1 MKLEDNINK
10 MYLLKAVKWFMIL
23 MPIIVLFFEKHGLS
37 LTQIM
42 ILQATYSFTVALFEI
57 PSGFF
62 ADIYGRRLSL
72 FFGSILTFLGYLIFS
87 FYSGF
92 NEFFIAEIFLG
103 IGGSLISGADS
114 ALIYDTLLELK
125 KDEDYTKI
133 EGKNYGIGNVSEG
146 LAGVLGGFLAVSSLE
161 LPVYIQTFV
170 LFFSIPLSYS
180 LVEPKNS
187 YKLAKSF
194 KSILLVVKETF
205 FQKNRLKWYI
215 LYSSAMGIGTLS
227 IAWFV
232 QPFLMEI
239 DTPLIYYGI
248 IWASLNII
256 TGITSYYSYIFDK
269 GKVLIY
275 ISLFMLISFI
285 LLGFNISIYGFIFIV
300 LIYLMRGIITPNLR
314 NLININ
320 STSERRATVL
330 SLRSFVIRISFA
342 LIAPILGYITDVYEI
357 SYVFYFL
364 GLLVG
369 LSSLLAVYKLKI
381 NN

>member
-146 LAGVLGGFLAVSSLE
+146 LAGILGGFLAVSSLE

-180 LVEPKNS
+180 LVEPKSS

-205 FQKNRLKWYI
+205 FQKNKLKWYI

-227 IAWFV
+227 MAWFV

-275 ISLFMLISFI
+275 ISLSMLISFI

-300 LIYLMRGIITPNLR
+300 LIYLMRGIITHNLR

-342 LIAPILGYITDVYEI
+342 LIAPILGFITDVYEI

>member
-1 MKLEDNINK
+1 MNLKHNINK
-10 MYLLKAVKWFMIL
+10 MYLLKAVKWFMIV

-37 LTQIM
+37 ITQIM
-42 ILQATYSFTVALFEI
+42 ILQATYSFSVALFEI

-72 FFGSILTFLGYLIFS
+72 VYGSILTFIGYLIFS
-87 FYSGF
+87 FFSGF

-114 ALIYDTLLELK
+114 ALIYDTLLELEE
-125 KDEDYTKI
+125 DSDYTKI
-133 EGKNYGIGNVSEG
+133 EGKNYGIGNISEG
-146 LAGVLGGFLAVSSLE
+146 LAGILGGFLAVTSLN
-161 LPVYIQTFV
+161 LPVYIQTAV
-170 LFFSIPLSYS
+170 LFFSIPIAYS
-180 LVEPKNS
+180 LVEPKS
-187 YKLAKSF
+187 SFKLAKSF

-205 FQKNRLKWYI
+205 SNKSKLKWYI
-215 LYSSAMGIGTLS
+215 IYSSAMGIGTLS

-239 DTPLIYYGI
+239 NTPLVYYGI
-248 IWASLNII
+248 IWAFLNII
-256 TGITSYYSYIFDK
+256 AGITSYYSYFFNSSNI
-269 GKVLIY
+269 LIVMSLMMI
-275 ISLFMLISFI
+275 ISLIA
-285 LLGFNISIYGFIFIV
+285 LGFNISLYGFIFIV
-300 LIYLMRGIITPNLR
+300 AIYIIRGIITPNLR

-342 LIAPILGYITDVYEI
+342 VIAPILGYVTDVYDI

-364 GLLVG
+364 ALIVG
-369 LSSLLAVYKLKI
+369 ITSLLAVYKLKI

>member
-1 MKLEDNINK
+1 MKLENNINK

-180 LVEPKNS
+180 LVEPKSS

-275 ISLFMLISFI
+275 ISLSMLISFI
-285 LLGFNISIYGFIFIV
+285 LLGFNISI
-300 LIYLMRGIITPNLR
+300 M
-314 NLININ
+314 
-320 STSERRATVL
+320 
-330 SLRSFVIRISFA
+330 A
-342 LIAPILGYITDVYEI
+342 L
-357 SYVFYFL
+357 FL
-364 GLLVG
+364 L
-369 LSSLLAVYKLKI
+369 Y
-381 NN
+381 

>member
-1 MKLEDNINK
+1 MRLEDNINK

-146 LAGVLGGFLAVSSLE
+146 LAGILGGFLAVSSLE

-180 LVEPKNS
+180 LVEPKSS

-205 FQKNRLKWYI
+205 FQKNKLKWYI

-269 GKVLIY
+269 VKVLIY
-275 ISLFMLISFI
+275 ISLSMLISFI

-342 LIAPILGYITDVYEI
+342 LIAPILGFITDVYEI

>member
-180 LVEPKNS
+180 LVEPKSS

-275 ISLFMLISFI
+275 ISLSMLISFI
-285 LLGFNISIYGFIFIV
+285 LLGFNISVYGFIFIV

-369 LSSLLAVYKLKI
+369 ISSLLAVYKLKI

>member
-1 MKLEDNINK
+1 MNLEGNINK
-10 MYLLKAVKWFMIL
+10 MYLLKAVKWFMIV

-42 ILQATYSFTVALFEI
+42 ILQATYSFTVAVLEI

-72 FFGSILTFLGYLIFS
+72 FYGSILTFIGYLIFS
-87 FYSGF
+87 FFSGF
-92 NEFFIAEIFLG
+92 NEFFIAEILLG

-114 ALIYDTLLELK
+114 ALIYDTLLQLK
-125 KDEDYTKI
+125 KDEDYTKV

-146 LAGVLGGFLAVSSLE
+146 IAGVIGGFLAITSLD

-170 LFFSIPLSYS
+170 LFFSIPISYS
-180 LVEPKNS
+180 LVEPESS
-187 YKLAKSF
+187 YKLAKSI
-194 KSILLVVKETF
+194 KSIWLVVKETF
-205 FQKNRLKWYI
+205 FEKNKLKWYI
-215 LYSSAMGIGTLS
+215 IYSSSMGIGTLS

-239 DTPLIYYGI
+239 ETPLFYYGI
-248 IWASLNII
+248 IWAGLNII
-256 TGITSYYSYIFDK
+256 TGITSYYSYLFKHKDL
-269 GKVLIY
+269 LIY
-275 ISLFMLISFI
+275 ISLIMVISFI
-285 LLGFNISIYGFIFIV
+285 FLGYNISMYGLIFIV
-300 LIYLMRGIITPNLR
+300 FIYLIRGIITPTLR

-330 SLRSFVIRISFA
+330 SLRSFIIRISFA
-342 LIAPILGYITDVYEI
+342 IIAPILGYITDYSDI
-357 SYVFYFL
+357 SFVFYSL
-364 GLLVG
+364 AMIVG
-369 LSSLLAVYKLKI
+369 LSSILAVYKLKI

>member
-146 LAGVLGGFLAVSSLE
+146 LAGILGGFLAVSSLE

-180 LVEPKNS
+180 LVEPKSS

-205 FQKNRLKWYI
+205 FQKNKLKWYI

-256 TGITSYYSYIFDK
+256 TGITSYYSYIFEK

-275 ISLFMLISFI
+275 ISLSMLISFI

-342 LIAPILGYITDVYEI
+342 LIAPILGFITDVYEI

>member
-146 LAGVLGGFLAVSSLE
+146 LAGILGGFLAVSSLE

-180 LVEPKNS
+180 LVEPKSS

-205 FQKNRLKWYI
+205 FQKNKLKWYI

-269 GKVLIY
+269 DKVLIY
-275 ISLFMLISFI
+275 ISLSMLISFI

-342 LIAPILGYITDVYEI
+342 LIAPILGFITDVYEI

>member
-180 LVEPKNS
+180 LVEPKSS

-275 ISLFMLISFI
+275 ISLSMLISFI

-342 LIAPILGYITDVYEI
+342 LIAPILGFITDVYEI

>member
-42 ILQATYSFTVALFEI
+42 ILQATYSFTVALIEI

-133 EGKNYGIGNVSEG
+133 EGKIYGIGNVSEG
-146 LAGVLGGFLAVSSLE
+146 LAGFLGGFLAVSSLE

-180 LVEPKNS
+180 LVEPKSS

-239 DTPLIYYGI
+239 NTPLIYYGI

-275 ISLFMLISFI
+275 ISLSMLISFI
-285 LLGFNISIYGFIFIV
+285 LLGFNISIYGLIFIV

-369 LSSLLAVYKLKI
+369 ISSLLAVYKLKI

>member
-146 LAGVLGGFLAVSSLE
+146 LAGILGGFLAVSSLE

-275 ISLFMLISFI
+275 ISLSMLISFI
-285 LLGFNISIYGFIFIV
+285 LLGSNISIYGFIFIV

-369 LSSLLAVYKLKI
+369 ISSLLAVYKLKI